1 MIFAAEAGEITGRED
16 GTMASLDMSFTGSD
30 LEALR
35 HDMIRNSA
43 DYRDA
48 AEMLQAFL
56 WGHGYGVSREAA
68 LESAHRVEGA
78 HCDLGVI
85 TKELEQLAQVA

>member
-1 MIFAAEAGEITGRED
+1 
-16 GTMASLDMSFTGSD
+16 MASLAKSFTGTD

-35 HDMIRNSA
+35 FDMIRNSA

-78 HCDLGVI
+78 RCALQVI
-85 TKELEQLAQVA
+85 THELEQLAQVA

>member
-1 MIFAAEAGEITGRED
+1 MATLAESFA
-16 GTMASLDMSFTGSD
+16 GTD

-35 HDMIRNSA
+35 TDMIRNSA
-43 DYRDA
+43 DFRDA

-68 LESAHRVEGA
+68 IESAHRVEGA
-78 HCDLGVI
+78 RCALHVI
-85 TKELEQLAQVA
+85 THELQQLAQVA

>member
-1 MIFAAEAGEITGRED
+1 
-16 GTMASLDMSFTGSD
+16 MASLAQSFAGTD
-30 LEALR
+30 LDALR
-35 HDMIRNSA
+35 LDLMRNSA
-43 DYRDA
+43 DFRDA

-78 HCDLGVI
+78 RCALNVI
-85 TKELEQLAQVA
+85 TFELEQLAQVA

>member
-1 MIFAAEAGEITGRED
+1 MDGLGGKAGIG
-16 GTMASLDMSFTGSD
+16 MASLAKSFAGSD

-35 HDMIRNSA
+35 QDLIQNSS

-56 WGHGYGVSREAA
+56 QGHGYGVSREEAM
-68 LESAHRVEGA
+68 ESARKVGGA
-78 HCDLGVI
+78 RCNLLTI
-85 TKELEQLAQVA
+85 THELEQLAQVA